1 MRMNPNGAGCL
12 RYWPGMAAASL
23 SFPELLT
30 LAGLILRLLHGSRTL
45 YCARTSKGGAFMG
58 LEAAIRRDPFQPR
71 QSAIVNR
78 GVTRNTSTQVGRK
91 FSASVLVAH

>member
-1 MRMNPNGAGCL
+1 
-12 RYWPGMAAASL
+12 
-23 SFPELLT
+23 
-30 LAGLILRLLHGSRTL
+30 
-45 YCARTSKGGAFMG
+45 MG

-78 GVTRNTSTQVGRK
+78 GVTRNTGTQVGRK

>member
-1 MRMNPNGAGCL
+1 MDPRRFIVHAHQKV
-12 RYWPGMAAASL
+12 
-23 SFPELLT
+23 E
-30 LAGLILRLLHGSRTL
+30 
-45 YCARTSKGGAFMG
+45 AFMG
-58 LEAAIRRDPFQPR
+58 LEAAIRRDPFQPER

>member
-1 MRMNPNGAGCL
+1 MD
-12 RYWPGMAAASL
+12 PGRFIVHAHQKV
-23 SFPELLT
+23 E
-30 LAGLILRLLHGSRTL
+30 
-45 YCARTSKGGAFMG
+45 AFMG

-91 FSASVLVAH
+91 FSASVLVAIESSVCPRQTRLFTRPNHSGLL

>member
-1 MRMNPNGAGCL
+1 MD
-12 RYWPGMAAASL
+12 PGRFIVHAHQKV
-23 SFPELLT
+23 E
-30 LAGLILRLLHGSRTL
+30 
-45 YCARTSKGGAFMG
+45 AFMG

-78 GVTRNTSTQVGRK
+78 GVTRNTSAQVGRK